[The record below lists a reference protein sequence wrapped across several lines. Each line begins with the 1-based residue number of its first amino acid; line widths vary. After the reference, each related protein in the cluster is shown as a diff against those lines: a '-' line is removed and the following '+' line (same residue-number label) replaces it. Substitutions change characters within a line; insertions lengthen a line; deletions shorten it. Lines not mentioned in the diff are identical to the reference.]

1 MSDMFNALMQKA
13 LESIGKI
20 NDPVECV
27 NAISQILPYVA
38 GLEGNMAFKDTV
50 AEAEPEEKK
59 TKAAE
64 PKKAEAKEHKPLK
77 MVKPSAEDVA
87 KVEKAMEEEEILP
100 PQEGESKEAIDK
112 RRLQVIKKYGDM
124 PISQAFAD
132 EKIQELLAVEFESL
146 GAFREQVMKCFGIEL
161 TENADGEI
169 VETSES
175 GITAEQVEKLIQY
188 YMHEADESA
197 DDCGSVKLDKFLTRF
212 IPYMVTLYQIYGY
225 SCNQICAAGQE
236 MTDSKSD
243 FGAGQIN
250 INNAEAL
257 LCVLNELY
265 KAA

>member
-1 MSDMFNALMQKA
+1 MDKMFNALMQKA
-13 LESIGKI
+13 FDSINKI
-20 NDPVECV
+20 SDPIECV
-27 NAISQILPYVA
+27 NAIALILPYTA
-38 GLEGNMAFKDTV
+38 GFEADMVVKAE
-50 AEAEPEEKK
+50 AEAEPKA
-59 TKAAE
+59 KAAE
-64 PKKAEAKEHKPLK
+64 PKKAEAKEHKPLT
-77 MVKPSAEDVA
+77 MVKPTAEEVA

-100 PQEGESKEAIDK
+100 PVAGETKEAIEK

-124 PISQAFAD
+124 PISKAFAD

-146 GAFREQVMKCFGIEL
+146 GAFREQIMKCFGIEL
-161 TENADGEI
+161 TENANGEI

-175 GITAEQVEKLIQY
+175 GITAEQVEKLLQY
-188 YMHEADESA
+188 YMHEADETA

-212 IPYMVTLYQIYGY
+212 IPYMVTLYQIYSY
-225 SCNQICAAGQE
+225 SCDQISAAGQE

-257 LCVLNELY
+257 LCVLNELN

>member
-1 MSDMFNALMQKA
+1 MDKMFNALMQKA
-13 LESIGKI
+13 FDSINKI
-20 NDPVECV
+20 SDPIECV
-27 NAISQILPYVA
+27 NAIALILPYTA
-38 GLEGNMAFKDTV
+38 GFEADMAVKAE
-50 AEAEPEEKK
+50 AEAEPKA
-59 TKAAE
+59 KAAE
-64 PKKAEAKEHKPLK
+64 PKEHKPLK
-77 MVKPSAEDVA
+77 MVKPTAEEVA

-100 PQEGESKEAIDK
+100 PVAGETKETIEK

-146 GAFREQVMKCFGIEL
+146 GAFREQIMKCFGIEL
-161 TENADGEI
+161 TENANGEI
-169 VETSES
+169 VETSEI
-175 GITAEQVEKLIQY
+175 GFTAEQVEKLLQY
-188 YMHEADESA
+188 YMHEADETA

-225 SCNQICAAGQE
+225 SCDQICAAGQE

-257 LCVLNELY
+257 LCVLNELN